1 MTLLDCSI
9 ACGISSLVVFCL
21 WKSCE
26 QEVELPPEEP
36 TGIQVS
42 EVTMTRV

>member
-1 MTLLDCSI
+1 MGVLNCSV
-9 ACGISSLVVFCL
+9 ACCISGTVVFCL

>member
-1 MTLLDCSI
+1 MDCAI
-9 ACGISSLVVFCL
+9 ACGISGFITFCL
-21 WKSCE
+21 CKSCE
-26 QEVELPPEEP
+26 QEIELPPEEP

>member
-1 MTLLDCSI
+1 MTLSETAV
-9 ACGISSLVVFCL
+9 ACCISSLVIFCL

-26 QEVELPPEEP
+26 QEIPLPPDDP
-36 TGIQVS
+36 PAIQVT

>member
-1 MTLLDCSI
+1 MAIIDCTI

-26 QEVELPPEEP
+26 QEIELPPVEP
-36 TGIQVS
+36 ITI
-42 EVTMTRV
+42 TDMTRV